1 MKAHRLVSRNIIAML
16 VSLTMSACSVIMA
29 ARGEG
34 VEPKNLTRCTTR
46 ACLIATGATPIDSE
60 KNKQG
65 KRLSETF
72 RADMPTGS
80 AARAAMHGVLDV
92 ATFGVW
98 EVVGTPI
105 EAVKG
110 KKSSYVVVVKY
121 ADDGSTIKHSSFE
134 F

>member
-1 MKAHRLVSRNIIAML
+1 
-16 VSLTMSACSVIMA
+16 MSACSVVMA
-29 ARGEG
+29 TRGEG

-46 ACLIATGATPIDSE
+46 SCLIAAGATPIDSE

-72 RADMPTGS
+72 RANMPTGS

-92 ATFGVW
+92 ATLGVW

-110 KKSSYVVVVKY
+110 KKYSYVLVVKY

>member
-1 MKAHRLVSRNIIAML
+1 MYLFFRNIIL
-16 VSLTMSACSVIMA
+16 VLLSISLTACSVVMA
-29 ARGEG
+29 SRNGGVAPKKLAMCRARS
-34 VEPKNLTRCTTR
+34 
-46 ACLIATGATPIDSE
+46 CLIAAGATPIESV

-80 AARAAMHGVLDV
+80 AARAAMHGLLDV
-92 ATFGVW
+92 STLGIW
-98 EVVGTPI
+98 EVAGTPI

-110 KKSSYVVVVKY
+110 KKNSYVIVADY
-121 ADDGSTIKHSSFE
+121 AADGSTIKHINFE